1 MKNAQI
7 FSCKLNIKLWI
18 CSEDFFYIVL
28 ISFECIKYEISS
40 LYFVRQ
46 IFIVKIINNQFHAIQ
61 MLPFYIW
68 VSNSIFKWQKVWDSI
83 VVGCI
88 SIDLKS
94 ISLWMEIQH
103 ILSQIWRMRV
113 QKRIWIYIVKW
124 ALPWTNNSIFNN
136 VDIPFRCIN
145 SKCMSLISKP
155 IL

>member
-7 FSCKLNIKLWI
+7 LSCKLHIKLWI

-28 ISFECIKYEISS
+28 ISE
-40 LYFVRQ
+40 L
-46 IFIVKIINNQFHAIQ
+46 FIVEIINNPFHAIQ
-61 MLPFYIW
+61 NLPFYIW
-68 VSNSIFKWQKVWDSI
+68 VSNSIFKWQKVWDPI
-83 VVGCI
+83 VVDYI
-88 SIDLKS
+88 SIDLVS
-94 ISLWMEIQH
+94 SYLWVEIQH
-103 ILSQIWRMRV
+103 ILFQIWHIRI
-113 QKRIWIYIVKW
+113 QKGIWIYIVKW